1 MTILVEDY
9 KLIQR
14 EVGFDLIQTIKSEE
28 TLIKEIE
35 GKRIRVKTGKLVDR
49 DIDLGY
55 NMDLESCI
63 KKIIHNN
70 LSRKEVIISLHDW
83 LKLYREE
90 REKITKLINI

>member
-9 KLIQR
+9 KLIQK

>member
-9 KLIQR
+9 KLIQK

-28 TLIKEIE
+28 TLIKETE
-35 GKRIRVKTGKLVDR
+35 GKRIRIKTGKLIDR

-70 LSRKEVIISLHDW
+70 LAGREVIVTLHDW

>member
-14 EVGFDLIQTIKSEE
+14 EAGFDLIQTIKSEE